1 MATIFLSPA
10 ILNAHTLEEVVNYV
24 NEGTCEGM
32 EGIEFTSEML
42 AGQYA
47 WSAAKEASDGE
58 SITSYHIEGQ
68 LEFLSEAGARF
79 DETKATL
86 HGLAL
91 ASADDE

>member
-1 MATIFLSPA
+1 MANIFLSPA
-10 ILNAHTLEEVVNYV
+10 ITNAHTLEEVVAHV

-47 WSAAKEASDGE
+47 WEAAKQASDGE
-58 SITSYHIEGQ
+58 PITAYSLEGQ
-68 LEFLSEAGARF
+68 LEFLSDAGARF
-79 DETKATL
+79 DEPKAIL

-91 ASADDE
+91 ASADAE